1 MGFARKLGF
10 CLKPTG
16 PCGKLFP
23 VKSDL
28 TEAPIIFMFFV
39 MKFWLFSIKKQ
50 RLQVYENMYN
60 NVSFK
65 SNAIVIQRL

>member
-39 MKFWLFSIKKQ
+39 MKSWLFSIKKL

-65 SNAIVIQRL
+65 